1 MSTDVNVPKETFFVS
16 ESIADT
22 VDMNQFETGEEEQDI
37 LEATMAGTIVAGST
51 VLSMP
56 LAVCKFGGENHLEIA
71 GVVDSSFNPTGILAG
86 VIDRIEVRFPNGIN
100 QMTDTSHLRPVVCIQ
115 PAGTNFLLT
124 INFEKKDLLIKG

>member
-37 LEATMAGTIVAGST
+37 LEATMVGTIVAGST

-100 QMTDTSHLRPVVCIQ
+100 QMTDTSHLSPVVCIQ